1 MVGLYPHC
9 DDVIAGFCTV
19 PVDQPGLQDIPSERC
34 NFLQREF
41 SGWTGLAHEIMHNIL
56 DPENM
61 WSDDMLE
68 VRLSAA
74 GTSSNPHS
82 HSRQARS
89 LTLSLVVQLDLEAE
103 KRPMYNGRVVLVG
116 DSGHAVLPTAG
127 TGATLAMESAAVLA
141 EELCRSTPSY
151 RDIQHTLLM
160 WQMRRGPRIARVR
173 EEGNLLA
180 TAITWTNPL
189 AVFYRNYMAASLP
202 GNYFSDSMMK
212 LLYDPI

>member
-74 GTSSNPHS
+74 GTSSNSRS

-89 LTLSLVVQLDLEAE
+89 LTLSRCA
-103 KRPMYNGRVVLVG
+103 
-116 DSGHAVLPTAG
+116 AG
-127 TGATLAMESAAVLA
+127 S
-141 EELCRSTPSY
+141 
-151 RDIQHTLLM
+151 
-160 WQMRRGPRIARVR
+160 RG
-173 EEGNLLA
+173 
-180 TAITWTNPL
+180 
-189 AVFYRNYMAASLP
+189 
-202 GNYFSDSMMK
+202 
-212 LLYDPI
+212 